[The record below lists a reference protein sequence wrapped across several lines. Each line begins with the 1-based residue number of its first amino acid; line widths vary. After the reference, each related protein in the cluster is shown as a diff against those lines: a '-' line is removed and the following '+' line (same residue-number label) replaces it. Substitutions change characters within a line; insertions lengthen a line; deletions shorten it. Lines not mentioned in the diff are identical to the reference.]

1 MLRRDLATSPFP
13 ANDGIDIVQRGTN
26 NAANAQQT
34 GNTGSAIIN
43 QTGTNHVAN
52 VVQGGNNNAVV
63 INQH

>member
-1 MLRRDLATSPFP
+1 LGGQPPRSTRPGFP
-13 ANDGIDIVQRGTN
+13 P
-26 NAANAQQT
+26 AQQT

-43 QTGTNHVAN
+43 QTGANHVAN

>member
-1 MLRRDLATSPFP
+1 MPPMRS
-13 ANDGIDIVQRGTN
+13 
-26 NAANAQQT
+26 QT

-43 QTGTNHVAN
+43 QTGANHVAN

>member
-1 MLRRDLATSPFP
+1 M
-13 ANDGIDIVQRGTN
+13 QRGTN

-34 GNTGSAIIN
+34 GNTGYTIIN